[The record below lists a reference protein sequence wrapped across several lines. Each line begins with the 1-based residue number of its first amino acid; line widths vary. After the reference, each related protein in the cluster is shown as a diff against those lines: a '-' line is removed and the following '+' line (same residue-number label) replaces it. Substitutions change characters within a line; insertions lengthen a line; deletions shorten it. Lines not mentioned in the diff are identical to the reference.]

1 MANKIAARLTAAA
14 VAAAM
19 GISAVPMIA
28 NAEDEIKYEYG
39 VFLNSS
45 NSKKDIEKMSQ
56 YRIIVLDAQ
65 GFEREDI
72 MALKKTGHT
81 VYSYINLGSVENWR
95 DYYND
100 YADITFADYEDWDDE
115 RWVNSAETKWQT
127 FQYDL
132 AKDLIGKGIDGFF
145 VDNIDVYYVAK
156 EQPDRHDK
164 EGIDPVEVFDG
175 VTTILKSYKSLK
187 TSTGDSAYVL
197 INGGDTYVHDYIKG
211 VSKKDKNDDDEPY
224 GFELPAHGNVDGV
237 LDGVNQEA
245 LFGEI
250 DFDADPDDLRVFKPQ
265 SSGSSKDYQ
274 EYVELVDSV
283 GKDVYLLEYTDD
295 ESIMKK
301 VVDYCAKHD
310 FNYFTTD
317 RGDLTTDATTAG
329 SMPVRKD
336 KLNGNNNS
344 TSESKS
350 ESKSDSKSESKSESK
365 TESKSSS
372 KTDSKSESKNESKS
386 SSKADSKISS
396 KPESKTESKAD
407 SKIGSKPESKTDS
420 KADSKIGSKPESKTE
435 SKADSKI
442 GSKPESK
449 TESKADSKT
458 GSKPDDTSSKADGKI
473 TVSVMKGDADLNG
486 SINVSDIAVVASHI
500 KGIKAMSEAQFA
512 AADVNND
519 GQMTVSDI
527 AIIAAHIK
535 GIKAIV

>member
-132 AKDLIGKGIDGFF
+132 AKNLIGKGIDGFF

-197 INGGDTYVHDYIKG
+197 INGGDTSLQRILRSLEMYLLAIQVHM
-211 VSKKDKNDDDEPY
+211 
-224 GFELPAHGNVDGV
+224 
-237 LDGVNQEA
+237 A
-245 LFGEI
+245 LFCRVNTCDNLDERRFARSVLSHQSMYFSAAQLKLYVIQRFYTGEN
-250 DFDADPDDLRVFKPQ
+250 LGNTFKFQ
-265 SSGSSKDYQ
+265 NQ
-274 EYVELVDSV
+274 IL
-283 GKDVYLLEYTDD
+283 
-295 ESIMKK
+295 
-301 VVDYCAKHD
+301 
-310 FNYFTTD
+310 
-317 RGDLTTDATTAG
+317 
-329 SMPVRKD
+329 
-336 KLNGNNNS
+336 
-344 TSESKS
+344 
-350 ESKSDSKSESKSESK
+350 
-365 TESKSSS
+365 
-372 KTDSKSESKNESKS
+372 
-386 SSKADSKISS
+386 
-396 KPESKTESKAD
+396 
-407 SKIGSKPESKTDS
+407 
-420 KADSKIGSKPESKTE
+420 
-435 SKADSKI
+435 
-442 GSKPESK
+442 
-449 TESKADSKT
+449 
-458 GSKPDDTSSKADGKI
+458 
-473 TVSVMKGDADLNG
+473 
-486 SINVSDIAVVASHI
+486 
-500 KGIKAMSEAQFA
+500 
-512 AADVNND
+512 
-519 GQMTVSDI
+519 
-527 AIIAAHIK
+527 
-535 GIKAIV
+535 